1 MVRSAVVL
9 WVVLATAGCAK
20 DGVALQELQ
29 RVRSG
34 DVDVVLLAPEAGLK
48 QGKSSFTLEFRGAS
62 DAALVDVGTIRL
74 AASMPMPGMGPMFGD
89 VVAQPPGTPGRYLV
103 SSDLEM
109 AGTWRIT
116 VEWTAPPGLGTAA
129 FSRAVD

>member
-1 MVRSAVVL
+1 MAWKAIVL
-9 WVVLATAGCAK
+9 GAVLATAGCAK
-20 DGVALQELQ
+20 DDAVLQELQ

-48 QGKSSFTLEFRGAS
+48 QGKSSFTLEFRRTS

-103 SSDLEM
+103 TSDLEM

-116 VEWTAPPGLGTAA
+116 VEWKAPPGSGTAV
-129 FSRAVD
+129 FSTGAE